1 MNFLSDKR
9 RRRIFIITASVV
21 TALAIIAITCA
32 VYLGDYYRADN
43 EAIGAFMPQGSN
55 WKEEPDGT
63 IVFEPEGAAKGFI
76 FYPGGKVEY
85 TAYAPLMYRLA
96 QNGIACII
104 TEMHFNLAVMDID
117 AADKAVERIA
127 DAEKWYV
134 GGHSL
139 GGSMAASW
147 LEKTDRNIDGLILL
161 ASYSTADLSDNNV
174 DVLSVY
180 GSEDKV
186 LNMEKYSEYFS
197 NLPDDTTEIVI
208 DGGNHAQFGCYGKQ
222 DGDGEA
228 AISDIEQQDITAG
241 AIAEFMGIENK

>member
-1 MNFLSDKR
+1 MKKGFKKAV
-9 RRRIFIITASVV
+9 IFSALILAVCCVAFGLYAS
-21 TALAIIAITCA
+21 
-32 VYLGDYYRADN
+32 DYYRADEQAAAVIQQTEQFADDN
-43 EAIGAFMPQGSN
+43 VQMEITDDMIIFR
-55 WKEEPDGT
+55 PDDT
-63 IVFEPEGAAKGFI
+63 KAGFI

-104 TEMHFNLAVMDID
+104 TEMPFNLAVMDIN

-147 LEKTDRNIDGLILL
+147 LEKTDRDIDGLILL
-161 ASYSTADLSDNNV
+161 ASYSTA

-197 NLPDDTTEIVI
+197 NLPDDTAEIVI

-228 AISDIEQQDITAG
+228 AISDIDQQDITAC
-241 AIAEFMGIENK
+241 AIAEFMGIETE

>member
-1 MNFLSDKR
+1 MKKWFKKAV
-9 RRRIFIITASVV
+9 IFAALILAVCCVAFGLYAS
-21 TALAIIAITCA
+21 
-32 VYLGDYYRADN
+32 DYYRADQQAAAVIQQTEQFADDN
-43 EAIGAFMPQGSN
+43 VQLEITDNMVIIRPDDVEA
-55 WKEEPDGT
+55 
-63 IVFEPEGAAKGFI
+63 GFI

-85 TAYAPLMYRLA
+85 TAYVPLMHRLA
-96 QNGIACII
+96 QNGVACII
-104 TEMHFNLAVMDID
+104 TEMPFNLAVMDIN

-147 LEKTDRNIDGLILL
+147 LEKTDRDIDGLILL

-228 AISDIEQQDITAG
+228 AISDIEQQDITAA